1 MESQQRN
8 KNYKKKPNENTG
20 VEKYKKQNKN
30 FSSGPK
36 SRCEMA
42 EERISEREDK
52 QQKLYTEQKKE
63 KRLKK
68 NSFKHIGQC

>member
-1 MESQQRN
+1 MESQKRN

-42 EERISEREDK
+42 EERISEHEDK
-52 QQKLYTEQKKE
+52 Q
-63 KRLKK
+63 
-68 NSFKHIGQC
+68 